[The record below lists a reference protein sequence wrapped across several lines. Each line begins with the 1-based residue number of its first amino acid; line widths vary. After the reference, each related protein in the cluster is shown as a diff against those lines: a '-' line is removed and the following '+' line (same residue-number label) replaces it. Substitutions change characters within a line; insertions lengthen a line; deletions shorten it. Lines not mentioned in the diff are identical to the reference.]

1 MNDVIRQKLKDL
13 PQSPGVYI
21 MSDASGTV
29 IYVGKA
35 VNLKNRVSQYFHSSV
50 KTEKT
55 MKLVENIVDFRYIM
69 CATEEEALVLENNLI
84 KKYAPRILTM
94 SNIMRRSFAEL
105 RLSAISRN
113 SLNKGNIW
121 ILIPVS
127 SVILQR
133 I

>member
-21 MSDASGTV
+21 MSDVSGTV

-55 MKLVENIVDFRYIM
+55 MKLVENIVDFR
-69 CATEEEALVLENNLI
+69 
-84 KKYAPRILTM
+84 
-94 SNIMRRSFAEL
+94 
-105 RLSAISRN
+105 
-113 SLNKGNIW
+113 
-121 ILIPVS
+121 
-127 SVILQR
+127 
-133 I
+133 